1 MPDLDGDDLWGDSG
15 LDNSNVVCQGQ
26 TTEPPHGDIKS
37 EFHRYPLL
45 PAVFDELDVF
55 FEAKSAC
62 VADNSMEN
70 KIRLCS
76 AYELAFTS
84 IKHEMHA
91 GRISEGDFWHLKA
104 LLQEESAV

>member
-1 MPDLDGDDLWGDSG
+1 MDVQKKDAKNARD
-15 LDNSNVVCQGQ
+15 
-26 TTEPPHGDIKS
+26 
-37 EFHRYPLL
+37 EFHRYSLL

-55 FEAKSAC
+55 FKAKSAC
-62 VADNSMEN
+62 MADNSMEN